1 MVNWTKQQQA
11 AIEARGASVI
21 VSAAA
26 GSGKTAVLTE
36 RLVQLLADPESGI
49 RADHIVVV
57 TFTNDAA
64 AEMKSRLD
72 RSLRELINTDP
83 SDQHLLKQQILLQ
96 SARISTIN
104 AFCFDLLRDNIS
116 DQGIT
121 SGFGVLDDTDSKV
134 LRSRAMDD
142 LFQWFTENDYDTL
155 SRLYDHFCANN
166 EANLI
171 EVIKKADEF
180 LGSVAIPEKWLKKIC
195 DEYEKPFEES
205 VYHSR
210 LIRDLKGILSSAKSL
225 ADRNFDTVSHLF
237 DEIREGRPSAKL
249 YDKILNDQE
258 KITAALNVLNE
269 GKILSDAQAA
279 ELDQVQG
286 LTSLGK
292 EKYDPGEYE
301 LLKARRNEMK
311 SLLAKA
317 KENALSAENDYL
329 QSKEVTQL
337 LVKALRKYRELIWE
351 RKCQKNALS
360 FDDGERLVLELLAK
374 EEDGRIVQ
382 SETAKQIA
390 EQCDMIMID
399 EYQDSNNK
407 QDLIFKLMSKNYK
420 LSEDGEPMY
429 GDNVF
434 LVGDVKQ
441 CIYRFRLANP
451 GNFIDT
457 MKRSVPYEEEGSFPN
472 RSIVLN
478 QNFRSSPEVIDFVN
492 YVFGNVMSREV
503 GEIDYTDEEKLY
515 FGAQPYFPPDKSRLT
530 HFSFIIDQPGSE
542 EKLPPDAEVR
552 AVAQQIAEMISSG
565 TEVITSDGRRPCTP
579 SDFCVLVRSND
590 LSRKYAE
597 ALMKEGVPA
606 EGSEESGYLKS
617 REISVLIALLRVI
630 SNPIQDVPLA
640 AVMTSPMFMFT
651 MEELAK
657 LRALDKKSPL
667 YMVVRAAASEELVGL
682 ADKLLAAKCRG
693 LLAQIDRFRLD
704 SVTMTIGELIRS
716 IYDAT
721 DYISVMQLSG
731 NGEKKRANLRALIQ
745 YARSF
750 EESTAFEGSGGLSS
764 FLRHID
770 RIMKT
775 GDYAQGKVAQASG
788 DYVSVQTLHGS
799 KGLEYPFVFIAECTH
814 EFQYD
819 SEKIMCSDDGRVGY
833 TLYDKK
839 TVQKYHT
846 FQQLMLIGERKSST
860 RSEEMRLLYVGLTR
874 AKQQLFISMKCGPDE
889 RKRLSA
895 IIRDCRINGDDPVN
909 TVRSA
914 NTCADWLWS
923 CLICHSEFP
932 AIAEAIGL
940 DEGEFGY
947 PDPKETAQIFTWQT
961 LFPEDSSAVEDSA
974 QIPEA
979 IPDPEITAQL
989 RKIIATPYDKE
1000 LAETPAR
1007 LSVTQLSHRRS
1018 KQSSFDLRL
1027 ERPRF
1032 ISGRQK
1038 LTGSERG
1045 TAIHTFFQYCDFL
1058 AAMANPDAEIRRI
1071 GQLGYLSGPEED
1083 SIDRSKAAAFFR
1095 SQLYGRISSAKRVWR
1110 EKKFMAAVAELPI
1123 DDQSLEKLRRSDGM
1137 IKGIIDL
1144 MFEEEEG
1151 IYIVDYK
1158 SDRGVSE
1165 EKLRERYTM
1174 QLRLYKAAV
1183 ELTTGKKVTGAS
1195 LYSFELEKEIPVEI

>member
-1 MVNWTKQQQA
+1 MNWTKQQEQ
-11 AIEARGASVI
+11 AIEARGCSVI

-49 RADHIVVV
+49 SADRIVVV

-72 RSLRELINTDP
+72 QRLRELINTDP
-83 SDQHLLKQQILLQ
+83 SNQHLLKQQVLLQ

-142 LFQWFTENDYDTL
+142 FFQWYTENDYETL
-155 SRLYDHFCANN
+155 SRLYDHFCSKS
-166 EANLI
+166 EAGLI
-171 EVIKKADEF
+171 DVIQSADSF
-180 LGSVAIPEKWLKKIC
+180 LGSVAVPEKWLDKIC
-195 DEYEKPFEES
+195 QEYEKPFRES
-205 VYHSR
+205 VYYKR
-210 LIRDLKGILSSAKSL
+210 LIQSVTGILKEAQRL
-225 ADRNFDTVSHLF
+225 AEADLDTVSHLF
-237 DEIREGRPSAKL
+237 DQIREGRPSGKL
-249 YDKILNDQE
+249 YDKVLDDRE
-258 KITAALNVLNE
+258 RVLGALGVLEE
-269 GKILSDAQAA
+269 GELLSDEQAA
-279 ELDQVQG
+279 ELDKLIG

-292 EKYDPGEYE
+292 EEYDQGRYE
-301 LLKARRNEMK
+301 LFKARRKELK
-311 SLLAKA
+311 ELLTKA
-317 KENALSAENDYL
+317 KENLLSAENDYL
-329 QSKEVTQL
+329 VSREVTGL
-337 LVKALRKYRELIWE
+337 LVKAVRKYRELIWE
-351 RKCQKNALS
+351 RKCRKNALS
-360 FDDGERLVLELLAK
+360 FDDGERLVLELLSRQ
-374 EEDGRIVQ
+374 EGDQILQ
-382 SETAKQIA
+382 SETAQRIA
-390 EQCDMIMID
+390 QSCDMIMID

-407 QDLIFKLMSKNYK
+407 QDLIFKLMSRNYK
-420 LSEDGEPMY
+420 LSETGQPMY

-451 GNFIDT
+451 GNFIET
-457 MKRSVPYEEEGSFPN
+457 MKSSVPYDEEGDYPN

-492 YVFGNVMSREV
+492 YVFSNVMSEEV
-503 GEIDYTDEEKLY
+503 GEIAYTDQEKLY
-515 FGAQPYFPPDKSRLT
+515 FGAEPYFPPDKSRLT
-530 HFSFIIDQPGSE
+530 HFSFIIDDPGSE
-542 EKLPPDAEVR
+542 EKIPAGTEAR
-552 AVAQQIAEMISSG
+552 AVAQQIAQMIRSG
-565 TEVITSDGRRPCTP
+565 AEVIDKKGGRRPCRP
-579 SDFCVLVRSND
+579 SDFCVLVRKNEQ
-590 LSRKYAE
+590 SRMYAE
-597 ALMKEGVPA
+597 ALLAEGVAA
-606 EGSEESGYLKS
+606 EGSEEKGYLKS
-617 REISVLIALLRVI
+617 REITVLIDLLRVI
-630 SNPIQDVPLA
+630 SNPLQDVPLA

-651 MEELAK
+651 IGDLAL
-657 LRALDKKSPL
+657 LRSLDRRSSL
-667 YMVVRAAASEELVGL
+667 YSVVTM
-682 ADKLLAAKCRG
+682 AAKGELSGLSDSFLPGKCRA

-721 DYISVMQLSG
+721 DFISVMQLSG

-775 GDYAQGKVAQASG
+775 GDYAQGKIAQASG

-799 KGLEYPFVFIAECTH
+799 KGLEYPFVFIAECTTG
-814 EFQYD
+814 FKYD
-819 SEKIMCSDDGRVGY
+819 SNAIMCSDDGRVGY

-839 TVQKYHT
+839 TVQKFHT
-846 FQQLMLIGERKSST
+846 FQQLMLIEERKNSS

-874 AKQQLFISMKCGPDE
+874 ARQQLFISVKCGEPE
-889 RKRLSA
+889 RKRLSS
-895 IIRDCRINGDDPVN
+895 IIRECRINGDDPRD
-909 TVRSA
+909 TVRRADCFS
-914 NTCADWLWS
+914 DWLWS
-923 CLICHSEFP
+923 CLILHSEFP
-932 AIAEAIGL
+932 AIAEALGV
-940 DEGEFGY
+940 DGGEFGY
-947 PDPKETAQIFTWQT
+947 PEPKESRELFTWQT
-961 LFPEDSSAVEDSA
+961 LYPEETSAVEEASD
-974 QIPEA
+974 IPEA
-979 IPDPEITAQL
+979 LPDEKITQRL
-989 RKIIATPYDKE
+989 REIIAAPYDKE
-1000 LAETPAR
+1000 LSETPAR

-1018 KQSSFDLRL
+1018 KQTPFDLRL

-1032 ISGRQK
+1032 ITGSQK

-1045 TAIHTFFQYCDFL
+1045 TAIHTFFQYCDFP
-1058 AAMANPDAEIRRI
+1058 AAMADPGAEIERI
-1071 GQLGYLSGPEED
+1071 GELGYLSGPEEE
-1083 SIDRSKAAAFFR
+1083 SIDRDKVSAFFR
-1095 SQLYGRISSAKRVWR
+1095 SGLYGRISSAKRVWR

-1123 DDQSLEKLRRSDGM
+1123 EDPSLDKLRRSDGM

-1144 MFEEEEG
+1144 MFEEEDG
-1151 IYIVDYK
+1151 IFIVDYK

-1183 ELTTGKKVTGAS
+1183 ELTTGKKVIGAS
-1195 LYSFELEKEIPVEI
+1195 LYSFELEKEIPVKI